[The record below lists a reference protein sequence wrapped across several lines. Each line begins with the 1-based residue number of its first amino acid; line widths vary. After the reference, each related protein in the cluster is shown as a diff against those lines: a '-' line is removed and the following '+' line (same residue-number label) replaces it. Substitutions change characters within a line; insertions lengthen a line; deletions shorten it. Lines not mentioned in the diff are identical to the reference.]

1 MSSVKVDSSGVN
13 RLLARMEKLD
23 SPEFLEKLVRKSVE
37 SAENARTTAQSIVYG
52 PYLHYETGETGDKIE
67 PYTQQTEESISFGIS
82 TNNLRTIYHEMGTGP
97 VGMSAGYPGEELLDQ
112 PIAWRTT
119 PWTGPFGG
127 LNEGVPPKAFMHNA
141 MEMEREAADLF
152 ISEMLEEVL
161 HG

>member
-1 MSSVKVDSSGVN
+1 MSVVHTDSSGVD
-13 RLLARMEKLD
+13 RLITKLEKLD
-23 SPEFLEKLVRKSVE
+23 SPEFQEQLMRKCVE

-67 PYTQQTEESISFGIS
+67 PYTEQTEAGISFGII

-97 VGMSAGYPGEELLDQ
+97 VGMAAGYPGEELLDQ
-112 PIAWRTT
+112 PIAWRST

-141 MEMEREAADLF
+141 MEMEREAAELL
-152 ISEMLEEVL
+152 ITELLEGFL
-161 HG
+161 SG